1 MRRLFVLVAVGTLL
15 FAGVFLAIFGPP
27 SHATTWLWYGAFVVG
42 GLSILVGGLRD
53 SVTAGSTRVPWY
65 VFVGVGQLL
74 FALST
79 VVMNGYELLSGTSE
93 TLFGPLVGLA
103 CAFFIAFFGVD
114 YVDYVR
120 GGVYMRLP
128 TTE

>member
-15 FAGVFLAIFGPP
+15 LAGVFLAIFGPP
-27 SHATTWLWYGAFVVG
+27 SHATTWVWYGAFVVG
-42 GLSILVGGLRD
+42 GLSILVGGLREA
-53 SVTAGSTRVPWY
+53 VTVGSTRVPWY

-74 FALST
+74 FAFSM
-79 VVMNGYELLSGTSE
+79 VVMNADELLSGTSE

-103 CAFFIAFFGVD
+103 CALFLVFFG
-114 YVDYVR
+114 VDYVR